1 MGRCKK
7 YEAKGGQDGAKKRP
21 REHQER
27 PRGPRWSQNDAK
39 MRPRGA
45 KMGPEGGSGATPKV
59 MVEMLLGLWSHP
71 QSDGGDVVG
80 QDGARKGPITR
91 RPKR

>member
-1 MGRCKK
+1 
-7 YEAKGGQDGAKKRP
+7 
-21 REHQER
+21 
-27 PRGPRWSQNDAK
+27 
-39 MRPRGA
+39 
-45 KMGPEGGSGATPKV
+45 MGPEGGSGAIPKV

-91 RPKR
+91 RSKRGKINKKRRFQEMRKWPNVLSETAIFDF